1 MNKRGQISVFIVVAI
16 VIVAGLLIYFSLR
29 EGPTVS
35 VNPEIAP
42 VFNLVQGCLE
52 KSSLD
57 AVYHIGQ
64 YGGYYVV
71 PERASKI
78 GMPFYYD
85 RGRSYILSK
94 EQLEFELAKFVEN
107 DLFFCTKNFVELPG
121 YLVTSSEIKVNVDVA
136 ENEVKFR
143 IDYPLS
149 IKKGEDVFTI
159 NSFESRVDSRLDIIY
174 SMALKIAEM
183 LIRDR
188 GTICINCIS
197 DLALENEV
205 IVGIDQDLYNE
216 DVLIFSLVD
225 QSDINEEEYRYYFAI
240 RYHEN

>member
-29 EGPTVS
+29 EGPAISVS
-35 VNPEIAP
+35 PEIAP

-85 RGRSYILSK
+85 GGRSYILSK

-107 DLFFCTKNFVELPG
+107 DLFFCTKNFVSLPDYFVNAG
-121 YLVTSSEIKVNVDVA
+121 EIKVEA
-136 ENEVKFR
+136 EIVKGEVKFF

-159 NSFESRVDSRLDIIY
+159 NSFEGNVESRLNTIY
-174 SMALKIAEM
+174 EISS
-183 LIRDR
+183 LIVEDLVLEE
-188 GTICINCIS
+188 GLVCINCIS
-197 DLALENEV
+197 KIAEENE
-205 IVGIDQDLYNE
+205 IIIGIDNDLFNE
-216 DVLIFSLVD
+216 NVLVFTLIDEKEL
-225 QSDINEEEYRYYFAI
+225 IGGEHYKYYFAI
-240 RYHEN
+240 KYEN